1 MKPIARIRHEF
12 VEYIPTDVKGG
23 TLYISIQYSTAIHKC
38 CCGCGNEVVT
48 PLSPTDWKLIFNGE
62 TVSLAPSIGN
72 WSFDCKSHYLIE
84 DSNVRWAPRWS
95 RQEIEDGRARDR
107 EAKRRYFE
115 SRQRASDA
123 RVVGTSD
130 MNPDT
135 SKVSSPRSRAKKA

>member
-12 VEYIPTDVKGG
+12 VEYIPTDVKAG
-23 TLYISIQYSTAIHKC
+23 TLYISIQYSTAVHKC

-95 RQEIEDGRARDR
+95 GQEIEDGRARDR

-115 SRQRASDA
+115 SRQKAYDASVA
-123 RVVGTSD
+123 GTRG
-130 MNPDT
+130 MNPDA
-135 SKVSSPRSRAKKA
+135 SKGSSPRSRVKKA

>member
-12 VEYIPTDVKGG
+12 VECIPTKVKAG
-23 TLYISIQYSTAIHKC
+23 TLYISIQYSTAVHKC

-48 PLSPTDWKLIFNGE
+48 PLSPTDWELSFNGE

-84 DSNVRWAPRWS
+84 DGNVRWAPRWS

-115 SRQRASDA
+115 TKQRAHDASAGMSD
-123 RVVGTSD
+123 SS
-130 MNPDT
+130 PDT
-135 SKVSSPRSRAKKA
+135 LKGSSPRSRVKKA